1 MKKKINKLIKI
12 LIIPLIGL
20 TLSQCS
26 TYSVKK
32 DMSKNGELTK
42 TPKWYIK
49 YKREDKTWM
58 YETAS
63 SVSPDMELAV
73 KKSTILAKAKLA
85 DRINGKMNNQTT
97 IDKVEKGIDENSSTT
112 GSAEDT
118 IVNIIGDTLVKDYIV
133 DKVEIFYTHHKSY
146 RAYVKVKVSKAN
158 VASVIEEIR
167 EDKKLAQNNNS
178 KSYNLKTKVKE
189 VLDNID

>member
-20 TLSQCS
+20 TLGQCS

-97 IDKVEKGIDENSSTT
+97 IDKVEKGIDEKMIAVFDDEPEYKHYDSLDNLSEHKLLEIKEFFQTYKNL
-112 GSAEDT
+112 E
-118 IVNIIGDTLVKDYIV
+118 KD
-133 DKVEIFYTHHKSY
+133 KW
-146 RAYVKVKVSKAN
+146 VKVGKFCNKKETIN
-158 VASVIEEIR
+158 LIE
-167 EDKKLAQNNNS
+167 KTHKMYLN
-178 KSYNLKTKVKE
+178 KNL
-189 VLDNID
+189 

>member
-1 MKKKINKLIKI
+1 MKKNMNKLIKI

-49 YKREDKTWM
+49 YKREDKAWM

-73 KKSTILAKAKLA
+73 KKSTILAKSKLA

-97 IDKVEKGIDENSSTT
+97 IDKVEKGISENSSTT

-118 IVNIIGDTLVKDYIV
+118 IVNIVGDTLVKDYIV

-146 RAYVKVKVSKAN
+146 RAYVRVKVSKAN

-167 EDKKLAQNNNS
+167 EDKKLARNTYN
-178 KSYNLKTKVKE
+178 KSYNLKKKVKG

>member
-20 TLSQCS
+20 TLGQCS

-49 YKREDKTWM
+49 YKREDKNWM

-167 EDKKLAQNNNS
+167 EDKKLALNSNS